1 MRMKSAA
8 EQAEAGRAAGQR
20 VGMAA
25 GWRLG
30 RCQAALDRAVPPPV
44 RLREASVLF
53 IVQGFDAI
61 DEGIVHALQETVAHW
76 QAATAY
82 DMLERALALRPDL
95 VLVLNGL
102 HVFPPEHAAQLD
114 ELRGQGIRTA
124 VWYADD
130 PYFTDYTAELAL
142 HYDFVFTHEMGC
154 LAFYRE
160 LGCEQV
166 HYLPLAANPHVFK
179 PQHADLSY
187 STDVCFIGNG
197 FPNRIELFD
206 RLVPFLRGK
215 KVLLAGALWER
226 LAGYRLLE
234 RSIKLQWIPIEETVK
249 YYNGAKIVINV
260 HRLTYDE
267 VFNKNSRNLPGHS
280 INPRTF
286 EISACG
292 TLQMTDVR
300 HDLSRYYTPGEDIET
315 FASPEELIGKM
326 QYYLTHEEARM
337 RIALRGLRRTVEE
350 HSYAARLMQLFE
362 IVLG

>member
-1 MRMKSAA
+1 MKSAA
-8 EQAEAGRAAGQR
+8 EQAEAGRSAGQR

-25 GWRLG
+25 GRRLG
-30 RCQAALDRAVPPPV
+30 RCQAVLDAAVPPPV

-61 DEGIVHALQETVAHW
+61 DEGIVQALQETVRQW

-114 ELRGQGIRTA
+114 ELREQGIRTA

-130 PYFTDYTAELAL
+130 PYFTDHTADLAG
-142 HYDFVFTHEMGC
+142 HYDYVFTHEMGC

-160 LGCEQV
+160 LGCAQV

-179 PQHADLSY
+179 PLHADLSY
-187 STDVCFIGNG
+187 SSDICFIGNG
-197 FPNRIELFD
+197 FPNRIELFN
-206 RLVPFLRGK
+206 RLTPFLRGK

-234 RSIKLQWIPIEETVK
+234 SSIKLQWVPIEETVK

-280 INPRTF
+280 VNPRTF

-292 TLQMTDVR
+292 TLQITDVR
-300 HDLSRYYTPGEDIET
+300 HDLYRYYTPGAEIET
-315 FASPEELIGKM
+315 FVSPSELIAKIS
-326 QYYLTHEEARM
+326 YYLAHEEERM
-337 RIALRGLRRTVEE
+337 RIALGGLRRTVEE
-350 HSYAARLMQLFE
+350 HSYAARLTQLLD
-362 IVLG
+362 IVFG